1 MNAIINS
8 RPIAESPNPVMSE
21 GLHSLVRGTEAEFLE
36 QMMPLVRRQS
46 VCLDLGRVER
56 IDAAGIAALIELYRA
71 AREAGRCFG
80 VTNPMPHVKEILG
93 LVGLDRFLMNESSG
107 EDGCPEPEMAQNA
120 A

>member
-1 MNAIINS
+1 MNVILNS
-8 RPIAESPNPVMSE
+8 RPIAESADLIVPES
-21 GLHSLVRGTEAEFLE
+21 LDSLVRGTDAELLD

-46 VCLDLGRVER
+46 VWLDLSRVER
-56 IDAAGIAALIELYRA
+56 IDAAGIAALIALYRA

-80 VTNPMPHVKEILG
+80 VTNPTPHVSEILS

-107 EDGCPEPEMAQNA
+107 EDGCPESEMAQNA